1 MMAIKKIELAQLTIA
16 NALVQAGSELNKEDA
31 LDILE
36 RTKDVVLKEAYTNTR
51 VEFSPLWNLLKGTDP
66 ERYQLITNPS

>member
-1 MMAIKKIELAQLTIA
+1 MAIKKIELAQLTIA

-51 VEFSPLWNLLKGTDP
+51 VEFSPLWNLLKGADP